1 MKESEAYLVDV
12 GTTNKTHLYDY
23 EQAITEAT
31 ALLLKVHKS
40 NFKIVGFSDE
50 VDTNDL
56 LKLSKENNIPIYEDL
71 GSGTLFDF
79 KQYNI
84 SKEPTVQENVQAGI
98 DLISFGGEIGR
109 ASCRERV

>member
-1 MKESEAYLVDV
+1 MKESEAYLVVV

-23 EQAITEAT
+23 EQAITEAK

-40 NFKIVGFSDE
+40 NNKTFMYTDKN
-50 VDTNDL
+50 DTNDL
-56 LKLSKENNIPIYEDL
+56 LKLSIEHNILIYEDL

-84 SKEPTVQENVQAGI
+84 SKEPTVQEKVQAGI
-98 DLISFGGEIGR
+98 DLISFSGDKLLGWPH
-109 ASCRERV
+109 